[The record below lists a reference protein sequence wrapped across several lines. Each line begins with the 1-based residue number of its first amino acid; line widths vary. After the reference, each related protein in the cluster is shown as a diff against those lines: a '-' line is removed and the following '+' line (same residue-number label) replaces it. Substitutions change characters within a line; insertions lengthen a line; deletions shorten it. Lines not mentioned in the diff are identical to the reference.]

1 MPYEDEEPPYQDRPV
16 MEPDPQ
22 LDAPASAVI
31 GAAIEVHRNLG
42 PGLDEILY
50 ESGLC
55 LEFGLRGILFARQ
68 VIVPV
73 VYKGVVIGEKRIDLI
88 VDNRLVVELKAVE
101 AITTLHKAQLHTY
114 LTILKLKLGLL
125 INFNCPVPKDGI
137 KRVVNR
143 M

>member
-1 MPYEDEEPPYQDRPV
+1 MPYEDEEPPYVERPV
-16 MEPDPQ
+16 VEPDPE
-22 LDAPASAVI
+22 LDALASAVI

-55 LEFGLRGILFARQ
+55 VEFRLRGIRFTRQ

-73 VYKGVVIGEKRIDLI
+73 IYKGEVIGEKRIDLI
-88 VDNRLVVELKAVE
+88 VEDRLVVELKAVE
-101 AITTLHKAQLHTY
+101 ALTALHKAQLHTY
-114 LTILKLKLGLL
+114 LKILKLKLGLL
-125 INFNCPVPKDGI
+125 INFNCPVLKDGI